1 MEPFFEDYMKCL
13 ESLHNDL
20 KGALDGIGQDGL
32 DWSPGAEMNS
42 LGVLVAHVC
51 GSERHW
57 IGDVVAGV
65 PSGRDRPAEF
75 RTQGVPVETLVE
87 RLGAN
92 LVYVRHVLESL
103 SLADLENIRHVP
115 GDNRRTTVGWVLAH
129 VMAHVGVHAGHAQV
143 TRQFL
148 GR

>member
-1 MEPFFEDYMKCL
+1 MEPFFRDVMKCL

-20 KGALDGIGQDGL
+20 KSALEGSGQDEL
-32 DWSPGAEMNS
+32 DWIPGAEMNS

-51 GSERHW
+51 GSELYW

-65 PSGRDRPAEF
+65 SSGRDRPAEF
-75 RTQGVPVETLVE
+75 RTQGVPVESLVE
-87 RLGAN
+87 RLDASFA
-92 LVYVRHVLESL
+92 YVQGVLESL
-103 SLADLENIRHVP
+103 SLADLAQDRRVP
-115 GDNRRTTVGWVLAH
+115 RDNRQVTVGWVLGH
-129 VMAHVGVHAGHAQV
+129 ILAHVGVHAGHAQV

>member
-1 MEPFFEDYMKCL
+1 METFFTDYLKCL

-20 KGALDGIGQDGL
+20 KGALDGIGQEAL
-32 DWSPGAEMNS
+32 DWIPGAEMNS

-51 GSERHW
+51 GSEGYW

-75 RTQGVPVETLVE
+75 RTQGVPVEALLE
-87 RLGAN
+87 KLDASFA
-92 LVYVRHVLESL
+92 YVQGVLESL
-103 SLADLENIRHVP
+103 TLADLAAARRVP
-115 GDNRRTTVGWVLAH
+115 RDNRQVTVGWVLGH
-129 VMAHVGVHAGHAQV
+129 VLAHVGVHAGHAQV
-143 TRQFL
+143 THQFF

>member
-1 MEPFFEDYMKCL
+1 MEPFFRDYMKCL

-32 DWSPGAEMNS
+32 DWNPGAEMNS

-51 GSERHW
+51 GSEHYW
-57 IGDVVAGV
+57 IGDVVAGE

-75 RTQGVPVETLVE
+75 RTQGVPVES
-87 RLGAN
+87 LGEKLDASYA
-92 LVYVRHVLESL
+92 YVQLVLESL
-103 SLADLENIRHVP
+103 SLADLVVDRRVP
-115 GDNRRTTVGWVLAH
+115 RDNRQVTVGWVLGH
-129 VMAHVGVHAGHAQV
+129 VLAHVGVHAGHAQV